1 MQCPFCGARDTKVLD
16 SRPAEHRIRRRRECI
31 FCGKRFTTYEMVE
44 RPLLMVK
51 KRDGS
56 FEPFDRQKLITGI
69 FNAIKKRPVSVE
81 QVAAIAEGI
90 EQQCANAMR
99 STVTSV
105 DIGNWVM
112 EHLKRIDAVAYIR
125 FASVYEDFTDV
136 ASFVAAISALDEETA
151 AAKTAESK
159 VQGE

>member
-1 MQCPFCGARDTKVLD
+1 MVQEIQKYWILVRQNIESGEEESVFFAESD
-16 SRPAEHRIRRRRECI
+16 SQPM
-31 FCGKRFTTYEMVE
+31 KWYE

-151 AAKTAESK
+151 AAKMAESK
-159 VQGE
+159 EQGE

>member
-1 MQCPFCGARDTKVLD
+1 MPLSVRNLLLEFHYDVNACRNFQLLKSFCGLL
-16 SRPAEHRIRRRRECI
+16 SRADHIDQ
-31 FCGKRFTTYEMVE
+31 
-44 RPLLMVK
+44 PLVCPH
-51 KRDGS
+51 
-56 FEPFDRQKLITGI
+56 FELFDRQKLITGI

-151 AAKTAESK
+151 AAKMAESK
-159 VQGE
+159 EQGE

>member
-69 FNAIKKRPVSVE
+69 L
-81 QVAAIAEGI
+81 
-90 EQQCANAMR
+90 MR
-99 STVTSV
+99 SRSV
-105 DIGNWVM
+105 P
-112 EHLKRIDAVAYIR
+112 
-125 FASVYEDFTDV
+125 SVWN
-136 ASFVAAISALDEETA
+136 
-151 AAKTAESK
+151 K
-159 VQGE
+159 

>member
-69 FNAIKKRPVSVE
+69 LNQGLILLIFYVTLTVASWLVQAVLGIIPIIGGILSGLVQLAVSVCIIALIVFGMV
-81 QVAAIAEGI
+81 QAAQGKA
-90 EQQCANAMR
+90 
-99 STVTSV
+99 TTLPV
-105 DIGNWVM
+105 IGKF
-112 EHLKRIDAVAYIR
+112 HLI
-125 FASVYEDFTDV
+125 
-136 ASFVAAISALDEETA
+136 
-151 AAKTAESK
+151 
-159 VQGE
+159 G

>member
-90 EQQCANAMR
+90 EQQCANAM
-99 STVTSV
+99 
-105 DIGNWVM
+105 NWVM

-151 AAKTAESK
+151 AAKMAESK
-159 VQGE
+159 EQGE

>member
-1 MQCPFCGARDTKVLD
+1 MVQEIQKYWILVRQNIESGEEESVFFAESD
-16 SRPAEHRIRRRRECI
+16 SQLM
-31 FCGKRFTTYEMVE
+31 K

-159 VQGE
+159 EQGE

>member
-56 FEPFDRQKLITGI
+56 FEPFDRQKLI
-69 FNAIKKRPVSVE
+69 
-81 QVAAIAEGI
+81 
-90 EQQCANAMR
+90 
-99 STVTSV
+99 
-105 DIGNWVM
+105 
-112 EHLKRIDAVAYIR
+112 DAVAYIR

-151 AAKTAESK
+151 AAKMAESK
-159 VQGE
+159 EQGE

>member
-56 FEPFDRQKLITGI
+56 FEPFDR
-69 FNAIKKRPVSVE
+69 KKRPVSME

-112 EHLKRIDAVAYIR
+112 EHLKQIDAVAYIR

-151 AAKTAESK
+151 AAKMAESK
-159 VQGE
+159 EQGE

>member
-56 FEPFDRQKLITGI
+56 FEPFDRQKLITDI
-69 FNAIKKRPVSVE
+69 FKAIKKRPVSME
-81 QVAAIAEGI
+81 QVAAIAVGI

-105 DIGNWVM
+105 DIGNWFM
-112 EHLKRIDAVAYIR
+112 EHLKQIDAVAYIR

-151 AAKTAESK
+151 AAKMAESK
-159 VQGE
+159 EQGE

>member
-1 MQCPFCGARDTKVLD
+1 MQCPFCGAKDTRVLD
-16 SRPAEHRIRRRRECI
+16 SRPAELRIRRRRECAV
-31 FCGKRFTTYEMVE
+31 CGKRFTTYEAVE
-44 RPLLMVK
+44 RPLLMVQ

-90 EQQCANAMR
+90 EQRCANTMC
-99 STVTSV
+99 STVTSSA
-105 DIGNWVM
+105 IGNWVM
-112 EHLKRIDAVAYIR
+112 EHLKQIDAVAYIR
-125 FASVYEDFTDV
+125 FASVYQDFTDV

-151 AAKTAESK
+151 DENET
-159 VQGE
+159 GGNTLWI

>member
-90 EQQCANAMR
+90 EQHCTSNRCKISDNAATKLRFSSEWVLINNSTMVTPPNAR
-99 STVTSV
+99 S
-105 DIGNWVM
+105 
-112 EHLKRIDAVAYIR
+112 
-125 FASVYEDFTDV
+125 
-136 ASFVAAISALDEETA
+136 
-151 AAKTAESK
+151 
-159 VQGE
+159 

>member
-81 QVAAIAEGI
+81 HWELGHGTLK
-90 EQQCANAMR
+90 AN
-99 STVTSV
+99 
-105 DIGNWVM
+105 
-112 EHLKRIDAVAYIR
+112 
-125 FASVYEDFTDV
+125 
-136 ASFVAAISALDEETA
+136 
-151 AAKTAESK
+151 
-159 VQGE
+159 

>member
-69 FNAIKKRPVSVE
+69 FNAIKKRPVIVE

-112 EHLKRIDAVAYIR
+112 EHLKQIDAVAYIR

-151 AAKTAESK
+151 AAKMAESK
-159 VQGE
+159 EEGE